1 MVKLTIYDTNVFLFK
16 YSFGTRQY
24 LKFNALTYVP
34 FEKNL
39 IDECLLTNEQVLLG
53 DDI

>member
-1 MVKLTIYDTNVFLFK
+1 MCNTNVFLFK

-39 IDECLLTNEQVLLG
+39 IDECLLTNEQV
-53 DDI
+53 IRR